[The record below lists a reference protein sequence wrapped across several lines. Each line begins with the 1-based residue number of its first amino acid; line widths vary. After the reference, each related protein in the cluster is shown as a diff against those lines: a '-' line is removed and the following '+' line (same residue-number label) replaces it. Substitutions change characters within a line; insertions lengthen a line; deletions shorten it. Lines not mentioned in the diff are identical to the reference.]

1 MSGTV
6 QGRDLVRDLAVVKVE
21 TGGLPS
27 LELGDLSRM
36 NLGQQVVVL
45 GYPLGAETVTITSGL
60 LSTTEFDAGRN
71 ITWLQTDAAVNP
83 GNSGGPLLNLQG
95 QVIGVVSAKLVG
107 VAIEGVGFG
116 ISANTVKLY
125 LDQLLAG
132 ETIALFSVL

>member
-1 MSGTV
+1 M
-6 QGRDLVRDLAVVKVE
+6 
-21 TGGLPS
+21 
-27 LELGDLSRM
+27 
-36 NLGQQVVVL
+36 
-45 GYPLGAETVTITSGL
+45 
-60 LSTTEFDAGRN
+60 
-71 ITWLQTDAAVNP
+71 
-83 GNSGGPLLNLQG
+83 LNLQG